1 MDHLHISIYVLGLLV
16 LLALVFDFMN
26 GFHDAANAIATV
38 VSTGVLKPQTAVAMS
53 ALFNFVAIFTVGV
66 HVASTVGKGTV
77 DPAIVDQYVIFGAL
91 VGAIVWNVITWYYG
105 IPSSSSHA
113 LIGGL
118 VGAAV
123 AKSGTGALVGGGLL
137 KTVTWI
143 ILSPLL
149 GFLLGSLVML
159 AVSWIFVRTPPRKV
173 DTWFRRLQL
182 VSAASYSLGHG
193 GNDAQK
199 TIGIIWM
206 MLIFAGVSHQG
217 DATPPLWVIISCYT
231 AISMG
236 TLFGGWRIVKTMG
249 QKITKLKPVGGF
261 CAESGGAI
269 TLFLASAIGV
279 PVSTTHTIT
288 GAIVGVGS
296 AQKASAVRWGVAGN
310 IVWAWVFTI
319 PASAFMAAIAWW
331 VGTHIL

>member
-91 VGAIVWNVITWYYG
+91 VGAIVWNVVTWYYG

-149 GFLLGSLVML
+149 GFLLGSIVML
-159 AVSWIFVRTPPRKV
+159 AVSWIFVKTPPRKV

-182 VSAASYSLGHG
+182 VSAAAYSLGHG

-206 MLIFAGVSHQG
+206 LLIAAGASHAG

-231 AISMG
+231 AISLG

-269 TLFLASAIGV
+269 TLFLASSIGV

-331 VGTHIL
+331 IGTHIL

>member
-1 MDHLHISIYVLGLLV
+1 MNSLHISIYVLGLLV

-53 ALFNFVAIFTVGV
+53 ALFNFVAIFTVGL

-77 DPAIVDQYVIFGAL
+77 DPHIVDQYVIFGAL
-91 VGAIVWNVITWYYG
+91 VGAIFWNVITWYYG

-159 AVSWIFVRTPPRKV
+159 AVSWIFVKTPPRKV

-182 VSAASYSLGHG
+182 VSAAAYSLGHG

-206 MLIFAGVSHQG
+206 LLITAGAAH
-217 DATPPLWVIISCYT
+217 ATDTAPPLWVIISCYT
-231 AISMG
+231 AISLG

-261 CAESGGAI
+261 CAESGGAL
-269 TLFLASAIGV
+269 TLFLASSIGV

-331 VGTHIL
+331 IGTHIL